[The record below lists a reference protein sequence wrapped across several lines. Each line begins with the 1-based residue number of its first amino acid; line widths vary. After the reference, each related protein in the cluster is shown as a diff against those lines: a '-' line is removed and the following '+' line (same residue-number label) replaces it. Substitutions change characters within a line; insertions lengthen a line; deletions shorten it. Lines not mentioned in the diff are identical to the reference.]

1 MTGVLITGGTGKTGS
16 TLAELLRESGVP
28 VRVASRT
35 PPADAPHAVRFDWND
50 PATHSAALHGM
61 DQVYLVPPV
70 NTTDPM
76 PLVEPFLA
84 EAERLGVR
92 RTVLLGSAIVLP
104 DAPSAL
110 ELAAHVR
117 ARPGWVVLRPSGFMQ
132 NFLAP
137 HPLGERI
144 RRRGE
149 IRTAA
154 GTGRVG
160 WIDARDI
167 AAVAAA
173 LLTDPDGHPDDRRDY
188 LLTGPK
194 ALSYQDAAQIITHH
208 TGRPVR
214 VVPVGVAE
222 QADTYRASG
231 MPDAFAT
238 ALAAVDAGIR
248 TGRDDQVSTAVLDL
262 TGRPPRTFAEF
273 VQDHAPQW
281 ASAGT
286 PEG

>member
-16 TLAELLRESGVP
+16 ALADLLRKSGVP
-28 VRVASRT
+28 VRVASRV
-35 PPADAPHAVRFDWND
+35 PPAGAPDVVRFDWSD
-50 PATHSAALHGM
+50 PTTHPAALRGM
-61 DQVYLVPPV
+61 DQVYLVPPTD
-70 NTTDPM
+70 TTDPM

-84 EAERLGVR
+84 EAERLRVR
-92 RTVLLGSAIVLP
+92 RVVLLGSAIVLP
-104 DAPSAL
+104 GATSAL

-117 ARPGWVVLRPSGFMQ
+117 ARPGWVVLRASGFMQ

-167 AAVAAA
+167 AAVAAT
-173 LLTDPDGHPDDRRDY
+173 LLTEPDGRPDDRNDY

-194 ALSYQDAAQIITHH
+194 ALSYQDAARIITAH
-208 TGRPVR
+208 TGQPVR
-214 VVPVGVAE
+214 VVPVGVAD
-222 QADTYRASG
+222 QVDTYRASG
-231 MPDAFAT
+231 MSDAFAT
-238 ALAAVDAGIR
+238 ALAAVDAGIQ
-248 TGRDDQVSTAVLDL
+248 TGQDDQVSTAVLDL
-262 TGRPPRTFAEF
+262 TGRPPRAFAEF
-273 VQDHAPQW
+273 VQDHASRWGSGPT
-281 ASAGT
+281 SVG
-286 PEG
+286 

>member
-16 TLAELLRESGVP
+16 TLAELLRKNGAP
-28 VRVASRT
+28 VRVASRI
-35 PPADAPHAVRFDWND
+35 PPADAPDAVRFDWSD
-50 PATHSAALHGM
+50 PATHPAALHGM
-61 DQVYLVPPV
+61 DRVYLVPPV
-70 NTTDPM
+70 DTTDPM
-76 PLVEPFLA
+76 PIVEPFLA

-92 RTVLLGSAIVLP
+92 RVVLLGSAIVLP
-104 DAPSAL
+104 GAASAL

-160 WIDARDI
+160 WIDARDV
-167 AAVAAA
+167 AAVAAV
-173 LLTDPDGHPDDRRDY
+173 LLTQPDGHPDDRRDY
-188 LLTGPK
+188 LITGPR
-194 ALSYQDAAQIITHH
+194 ALNYQEAAQIITIH
-208 TGRPVR
+208 TGRPIRIEPVE
-214 VVPVGVAE
+214 VVE

-238 ALAAVDAGIR
+238 ALAAVDTGIQ
-248 TGRDDQVSTAVLDL
+248 TGRNDQISTAVLDL
-262 TGRPPRTFAEF
+262 TGCPPRDFAEF

-281 ASAGT
+281 ANAGT
-286 PEG
+286 PED